1 MNKAIFNIYI
11 QIKIILRH
19 IIMSRCVFNLKNK
32 RRIFDK
38 ALIKQSNKQHGL
50 IIIQQIV
57 KISKA

>member
-1 MNKAIFNIYI
+1 MYLISY
-11 QIKIILRH
+11 
-19 IIMSRCVFNLKNK
+19 CVFSLKNKNK

-38 ALIKQSNKQHGL
+38 ALIKQLNKQHGL